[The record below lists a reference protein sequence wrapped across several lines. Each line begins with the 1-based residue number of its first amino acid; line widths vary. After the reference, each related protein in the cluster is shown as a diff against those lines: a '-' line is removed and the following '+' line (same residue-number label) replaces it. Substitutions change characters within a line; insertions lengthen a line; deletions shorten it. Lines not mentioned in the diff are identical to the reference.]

1 MFCDTINLYI
11 VYYVTEHTRA
21 TVWFSNGQAAMA
33 YSNVGEK

>member
-11 VYYVTEHTRA
+11 VYVTEHTRA